1 MDIRAQAGTPHGG
14 RERAL
19 AAVSLVGLGLAL
31 ALLAI
36 GAMANIRGIAVAAVG
51 VAVAVFGGWYALT
64 RRGAAR
70 AAGIGGVAAGA
81 VILIAGVAAVELTWW
96 RAVLILACAAVS
108 EIAAARVLGAASDD
122 QAVPGSVRAVSG
134 VLLMN
139 PHSGGGKADRFRLA
153 DECRARGIEPVTL
166 RPGDDLTRLAEDAVA
181 GGADVL
187 GMAGGDGSQAL
198 VAEVASRHDIP
209 MVVVPAGTRN
219 HFALD
224 LGIDRADVIGALD
237 GFTDGVERRVDLASV
252 NGRVFVNNASLGL
265 YAQIVQSPGYRDAK
279 KRTAAAMLP
288 DLLGPAAESPGLRFT
303 DPDGDEHAHA
313 DVILIGND
321 PYELDGIGGRGTRN
335 RLDRGLLGVVAV
347 EIAGAAAVERFTAL
361 EAVGKV
367 RRFAGWREWAAPAF
381 RVDADDAVPIALDGE
396 ASEMQPPLEF
406 RSQPAALRVRVP
418 AAAAARRRRRAL
430 PTPARLWA
438 IASGRDGNGA
448 SSHARHGR

>member
-1 MDIRAQAGTPHGG
+1 MRAQAETPGGG

-19 AAVSLVGLGLAL
+19 AAVSLVGLTLAL
-31 ALLAI
+31 ALLAV
-36 GAMANIRGIAVAAVG
+36 GALTNVRGIAVALAG
-51 VAVAVFGGWYALT
+51 IAVAVYGGWFALT
-64 RRGAAR
+64 RHGVVRL
-70 AAGIGGVAAGA
+70 AGVGGIAAGA
-81 VILIAGVAAVELTWW
+81 LIVVAGVAALELTWW
-96 RAVLILACAAVS
+96 RAALIVACAAVS
-108 EIAAARVLGAASDD
+108 EISAARVLGA
-122 QAVPGSVRAVSG
+122 PGGDRALPRSVRATSG

-139 PHSGGGKADRFRLA
+139 PRSGGGKVERFRLA
-153 DECRARGIEPVTL
+153 DECRARGIEPVLL
-166 RPGDDLTRLAEDAVA
+166 RPGDDLTQLAEDAVA

-237 GFTDGVERRVDLASV
+237 GFTDGIERRVDLAMV

-279 KRTAAAMLP
+279 MRTTADMLP
-288 DLLGPAAESPGLRFT
+288 DLLGPAAASPGLRFT
-303 DPDGDEHAHA
+303 DPDGEEHAHA

-321 PYELDGIGGRGTRN
+321 PYELDGIGGRGTRD

-347 EIAGAAAVERFTAL
+347 EIDGAAAVERFTAL

-367 RRFAGWREWAAPAF
+367 RRFPGWREWTAPTF
-381 RVDADDAVPIALDGE
+381 RVDADDPVPIALDGE
-396 ASEMQPPLEF
+396 AFEMQPPLEF
-406 RSQPAALRVRVP
+406 HSQAGALRVRLP
-418 AAAAARRRRRAL
+418 AAAAARRRRSTL
-430 PTPARLWA
+430 PMPARLWA
-438 IASGRDGNGA
+438 IASGREDRGALPDGQ
-448 SSHARHGR
+448 HGS

>member
-1 MDIRAQAGTPHGG
+1 
-14 RERAL
+14 
-19 AAVSLVGLGLAL
+19 
-31 ALLAI
+31 
-36 GAMANIRGIAVAAVG
+36 
-51 VAVAVFGGWYALT
+51 
-64 RRGAAR
+64 
-70 AAGIGGVAAGA
+70 
-81 VILIAGVAAVELTWW
+81 
-96 RAVLILACAAVS
+96 
-108 EIAAARVLGAASDD
+108 
-122 QAVPGSVRAVSG
+122 VRAVSG

-361 EAVGKV
+361 EAVGMV

-396 ASEMQPPLEF
+396 ASEMQPPLES
-406 RSQPAALRVRVP
+406 RSQPAALRVRDP

>member
-108 EIAAARVLGAASDD
+108 EIAAAGVLGAPSDD

-265 YAQIVQSPGYRDAK
+265 YAQIVQSPGY
-279 KRTAAAMLP
+279 
-288 DLLGPAAESPGLRFT
+288 GEPAA
-303 DPDGDEHAHA
+303 
-313 DVILIGND
+313 
-321 PYELDGIGGRGTRN
+321 
-335 RLDRGLLGVVAV
+335 
-347 EIAGAAAVERFTAL
+347 
-361 EAVGKV
+361 
-367 RRFAGWREWAAPAF
+367 
-381 RVDADDAVPIALDGE
+381 
-396 ASEMQPPLEF
+396 PLS
-406 RSQPAALRVRVP
+406 RTGQ
-418 AAAAARRRRRAL
+418 
-430 PTPARLWA
+430 T
-438 IASGRDGNGA
+438 
-448 SSHARHGR
+448 